1 MKATGFRGLTIMLG
15 AWLCG
20 CAASP
25 SPPEGPAPA
34 AARPALWK
42 VADEDTSVYLF
53 GTIHLLPENMQWR
66 TPLIDEALDDADAL
80 VVEVLM
86 PDDPAK
92 MAEVMTRLG
101 TSPGLPPLAERVPE
115 EKREALRTLI
125 KDVGLPERTFDRME
139 TWAAAI
145 TLASISLIR
154 MGYDPAL
161 GVEKQLT
168 RNYDQA
174 RKPILA
180 LETVEQQLGF
190 FDTLSEKS
198 QREFLVGALDDP
210 VAAKAQFEAMLKA
223 WLTGDI
229 RGIAKTFDTETSLS
243 GELRD
248 VLMRKRNAAWAD
260 WVQRRLQQPGTVF
273 VAVGAGHL
281 AGADSLQELLEDKG
295 LRAKRLQ

>member
-1 MKATGFRGLTIMLG
+1 MKAKGIRGVTIMLG
-15 AWLCG
+15 AWLWG

-25 SPPEGPAPA
+25 SPPSGVAPA
-34 AARPALWK
+34 ASRPALWK

-53 GTIHLLPENMQWR
+53 GTIHLLPENTQWR
-66 TPLIDEALDDADAL
+66 TPLIDEALEEADAL

-86 PDDPAK
+86 PDDPVK

-101 TSPGLPPLAERVPE
+101 TSPGLPPLIERVPQ
-115 EKREALRTLI
+115 EKREALRRLI
-125 KDVGLPERTFDRME
+125 KDVGFPEAALDKME

-161 GVEKQLT
+161 GVEKELT
-168 RNYDQA
+168 RNYDKA
-174 RKPILA
+174 RKPILG

-190 FDTLSEKS
+190 FDKLSEKS
-198 QREFLVGALDDP
+198 QREFLAGAVDDP
-210 VAAKAQFEAMLKA
+210 AAAKAQFEAMLKS
-223 WLTGDI
+223 WLTGDVK
-229 RGIAKTFDTETSLS
+229 GIAKTFDTETSLS

-248 VLMRKRNAAWAD
+248 VLMRRRNAAWAD
-260 WVQRRLQQPGTVF
+260 WVQRRLQQPGIVF
-273 VAVGAGHL
+273 LAVGAGHL

-295 LRAKRLQ
+295 MRARRLQ